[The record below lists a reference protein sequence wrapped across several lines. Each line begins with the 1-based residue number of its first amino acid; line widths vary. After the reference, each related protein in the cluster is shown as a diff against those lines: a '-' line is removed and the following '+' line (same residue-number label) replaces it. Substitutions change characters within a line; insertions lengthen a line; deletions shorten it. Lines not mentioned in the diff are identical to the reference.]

1 MHGRGCAWQ
10 GGLCGSRGACMAGGM
25 AGRVCIAGACV
36 AGECAW
42 QGAMRG
48 RGACMAGVGGGG
60 ACVAEQT
67 VTTVDGTHPTGTH
80 SCLLIISNK
89 FFTTQL
95 YWVFC
100 YFLQRINKYV
110 NNLTIYL

>member
-1 MHGRGCAWQ
+1 MAGE
-10 GGLCGSRGACMAGGM
+10 SCMAGSM
-25 AGRVCIAGACV
+25 AGACV

-42 QGAMRG
+42 R
-48 RGACMAGVGGGG
+48 VG
-60 ACVAEQT
+60 ACVAGQT
-67 VTTVDGTHPTGTH
+67 VTTADGTHPTGTH

-89 FFTTQL
+89 FFNTQL

-110 NNLTIYL
+110 NKITTYL

>member
-1 MHGRGCAWQ
+1 
-10 GGLCGSRGACMAGGM
+10 MAGGVH
-25 AGRVCIAGACV
+25 GRGACV
-36 AGECAW
+36 AAEGHAW
-42 QGAMRG
+42 QGAWQVGYAWQGHVWLGSVYG
-48 RGACMAGVGGGG
+48 RGQCVAGGPVWPGWGGGG
-60 ACVAEQT
+60 ACVAGQT
-67 VTTVDGTHPTGTH
+67 VTTVGGTHRTGTH

-89 FFTTQL
+89 FFTNQL